1 MFLATINKNKHLVYI
16 CYIGKVT
23 MMDLQRGAVDVEK
36 LLTEFEPGFRL
47 LADFSRLDSMDMAC
61 VPEIGR
67 MMELLER
74 HQVGLIVRVVPDE
87 DKDIGF
93 NIISAFHYK
102 KRPQSATFKTMKEA
116 AKLLTL

>member
-1 MFLATINKNKHLVYI
+1 MATTNKNKHLVYFS
-16 CYIGKVT
+16 YIGKVT
-23 MMDLQRGAVDVEK
+23 MTDLQRGLADVEK

-47 LADFSRLDSMDMAC
+47 LADFSRLESMELTC

-74 HQVGLIVRVVPDE
+74 YQVGLIVRVLPDE

-102 KRPQSATFKTMKEA
+102 KRPQAATFKTMKEA
-116 AKLLTL
+116 ARMLTL

>member
-1 MFLATINKNKHLVYI
+1 MFLATINKNKHLLFF

-23 MMDLQRGAVDVEK
+23 MTDLQRGAADVEK
-36 LLTEFEPGFRL
+36 LLTDWEPGFRV
-47 LADFSRLDSMDMAC
+47 LADLSRLDSMDLAC

-74 HQVGLIVRVVPDE
+74 KQVGLIVRVLPDE

-93 NIISAFHYK
+93 NIIAAFHYK
-102 KRPQSATFKTMKEA
+102 KRPQAATFKTMKEA
-116 AKLLTL
+116 AKLLAL